1 MRENVVNQTEAT
13 SRTTFDKLT
22 LALDS
27 GAFVDVRRMLN
38 GLPPG
43 DVAHLLDSHFE
54 SCDPHSHGHRKQRF
68 TEPDLFAVDID
79 CPADEEPAQSK
90 QLLG

>member
-1 MRENVVNQTEAT
+1 VPERHFLRANVVNQTETT

-43 DVAHLLDSHFE
+43 DVAHLL
-54 SCDPHSHGHRKQRF
+54 
-68 TEPDLFAVDID
+68 
-79 CPADEEPAQSK
+79 
-90 QLLG
+90 